1 MVKFSRKAADGLGFV
16 IMHFEHGV
24 ELGDLE
30 QVVDSFGEAEELEL
44 ALLAGDRGV
53 AIDEFADAGAIDI
66 ADLAQVEE
74 EFLVARGDE
83 VASGIAEKRRAFPEG
98 DAADGIDYGNVTH
111 LAGCKTSTHLVDSP
125 WGL

>member
-1 MVKFSRKAADGLGFV
+1 
-16 IMHFEHGV
+16 MHFEDGV

-30 QVVDSFGEAEELEL
+30 QVMDSFGEAEELEL

-74 EFLVARGDE
+74 ELLIASGDE
-83 VASGIAEKRRAFPEG
+83 VANGIAEKRRAFPEG
-98 DAADGIDYGNVTH
+98 DTADGIDYGNVTH
-111 LAGCKTSTHLVDSP
+111 LAGCETSTHLVDSP